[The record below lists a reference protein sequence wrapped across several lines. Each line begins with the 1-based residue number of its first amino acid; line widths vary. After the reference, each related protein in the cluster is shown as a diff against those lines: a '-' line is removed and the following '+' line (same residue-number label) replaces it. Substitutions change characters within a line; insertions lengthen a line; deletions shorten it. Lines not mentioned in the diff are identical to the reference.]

1 MPDTLTRVFLFAV
14 LLSIPLLAAA
24 AEPLSDPTRPPVIID
39 IGDAFDSGEFDS
51 LTLSAVLISPTRRL
65 AVINGQQVG
74 PGDEVAGARVLKINP
89 WGVELDDA
97 GDALELRLSRRT
109 LTSAASPP
117 EEP

>member
-1 MPDTLTRVFLFAV
+1 M
-14 LLSIPLLAAA
+14 
-24 AEPLSDPTRPPVIID
+24 IID
-39 IGDAFDSGEFDS
+39 LGNVLDPGEFDS

-65 AVINGQQVG
+65 AVINGQHVG
-74 PGDEVAGARVLKINP
+74 PGDQVAGAFVRKINP

-109 LTSAASPP
+109 LTSAAPPP